1 VLRHLAQSGQFVV
14 RSEDLVLL
22 LVAALLATVAFVLYA
37 SWRRER
43 AHRALIEHQAAV
55 IDKQAE
61 GAGDTN
67 SHAEHEQQ
75 LFEQHQRLN
84 ELQGRKLQ
92 LELRLMETQLRLMEA
107 DLAKRDEA
115 GQVHAAMLLKTR
127 LEADSLKLHIT
138 EQRKRLDDYGQ
149 YNE

>member
-1 VLRHLAQSGQFVV
+1 VPRLLAQSGQIVL

-22 LVAALLATVAFVLYA
+22 LVLALLATVAFVLYA

-61 GAGDTN
+61 GAG

-75 LFEQHQRLN
+75 MFEQHQRLN
-84 ELQGRKLQ
+84 ELQGRKLH
-92 LELRLMETQLRLMEA
+92 LELRLMEAQLRLMEA
-107 DLAKRDEA
+107 DLSKRDEA

-127 LEADSLKLHIT
+127 LEVDSLKLHIS

-149 YNE
+149 YSE

>member
-1 VLRHLAQSGQFVV
+1 MLRHLAQSGHIVV

-22 LVAALLATVAFVLYA
+22 LVVALLATVAFVLYA

-43 AHRALIEHQAAV
+43 AQRALIEHQAAV

-61 GAGDTN
+61 SAG
-67 SHAEHEQQ
+67 SPAEHEQQ
-75 LFEQHQRLN
+75 MFEQHRRLN

-107 DLAKRDEA
+107 DLSKRDEA
-115 GQVHAAMLLKTR
+115 GQVHSAMLLKTR
-127 LEADSLKLHIT
+127 LEVDSLKLHIS

-149 YNE
+149 YSE